1 MNNSVE
7 DILSFARLIL
17 FGQNQEWGAD
27 WTQVEVDGF
36 FFNQFLNQPLQDTLR
51 EARGIL
57 FQTED
62 PPFPCQWNDV
72 DANKKLIRPWGGNGD
87 FVSGPPP
94 PQYYTL
100 THPTPQDA
108 IPSTPPPQDSP
119 PDFLL
124 PGDPLMNKAFA
135 AGVKIGQDFSV
146 HDHYVMAALLYG
158 TPIPF
163 RRLVITKDWE
173 WPLGLTQETG
183 KWNQRIPTFTVIIS
197 AWPIRPAGLT
207 FIEEGYEGFRTEF
220 LEYLEKNDPLEAL
233 GQGDTGINIRYPHP
247 PLQDGPLRIT
257 VRPPFPS
264 ADKVIKG
271 VKEALKEAR
280 KGVKKAIPGSG
291 SVETAIRCWAVHLLN
306 TKCGLKNKG
315 GIRLWNSEVG
325 GDIGFPLTMDEGD
338 STTDSGE
345 IQFSGDRGDLLE
357 RIRHYNGAKP
367 TDYNMT

>member
-1 MNNSVE
+1 MNTTVE

-36 FFNQFLNQPLQDTLR
+36 FFNQFLNQPLQDSLR

-100 THPTPQDA
+100 TTPTPQDTI
-108 IPSTPPPQDSP
+108 IPSTPPPQDAP
-119 PDFLL
+119 PAFSL

-163 RRLVITKDWE
+163 RRLMIIRDWE

-197 AWPIRPAGLT
+197 AWPIQPAGLR
-207 FIEEGYEGFRTEF
+207 FIEEGYEGFRKEF
-220 LEYLEKNDPLEAL
+220 LEYLEKNGPLEGL
-233 GQGDTGINIRYPHP
+233 GQGDTGINISHRL
-247 PLQDGPLRIT
+247 LQGGPLRIT

-264 ADKVIKG
+264 ADKVIKE
-271 VKEALKEAR
+271 VNEARKEAR
-280 KGVKKAIPGSG
+280 KDKALPGSS

-306 TKCGLKNKG
+306 TKCGLENRE
-315 GIRLWNSEVG
+315 GINLWNSEIG
-325 GDIGFPLTMDEGD
+325 GEIGFPLTMNEGD
-338 STTDSGE
+338 STASSGE
-345 IQFSGDRGDLLE
+345 IQFSGDRGELLE
-357 RIRHYNGAKP
+357 RIRHYNGAIP
-367 TDYNMT
+367 TDYSMT

>member
-1 MNNSVE
+1 M
-7 DILSFARLIL
+7 
-17 FGQNQEWGAD
+17 
-27 WTQVEVDGF
+27 DGV
-36 FFNQFLNQPLQDTLR
+36 FFNQFLNKPLQDALR

-87 FVSGPPP
+87 FGTRPPP

-100 THPTPQDA
+100 TTPAPQDI
-108 IPSTPPPQDSP
+108 IPSTPPPQDAPSA
-119 PDFLL
+119 FSL
-124 PGDPLMNKAFA
+124 PGDPLMIKVFG

-163 RRLVITKDWE
+163 RRIMIIRDWE

-197 AWPIRPAGLT
+197 AWPIRPAGET

-271 VKEALKEAR
+271 VNEALKEAR
-280 KGVKKAIPGSG
+280 KGVKKALPGSG
-291 SVETAIRCWAVHLLN
+291 SVETAIRCWAGHLLN
-306 TKCGLKNKG
+306 TKCGLKNKE
-315 GIRLWNSEVG
+315 GIILWNSG
-325 GDIGFPLTMDEGD
+325 IGREIRLSLTMYEGD

-345 IQFSGDRGDLLE
+345 IQFSRDRGELLE
-357 RIRHYNGAKP
+357 RIRHYNGAIP
-367 TDYNMT
+367 TDYSMT